1 MNSTDV
7 SAIPVTNSGILN
19 PDNGDMALIAVPVNS
34 AREVRVITFEIRYSL
49 ILSGVIIIYSRVDS
63 PLSSNTRPPIK

>member
-1 MNSTDV
+1 MYSLTVLNRATALNPIRMNSTDV
-7 SAIPVTNSGILN
+7 SAIPVTNSGTLN

-49 ILSGVIIIYSRVDS
+49 ILSGVIII
-63 PLSSNTRPPIK
+63 